1 MPKYNKIENIPARVF
16 FEILKTK
23 NYQLLKPKPSEKDL
37 EAVFISI
44 YDAFFLASDNEEAK
58 DYLRLT
64 DEIAFLEYKIAK
76 IKSTLHYYYY
86 NYDKMVEL
94 VGKEK
99 ADILLNE
106 YFDALEKGCD
116 IIVDRNAKLIDEVQ
130 RLLTQ
135 EIGIINNDL
144 SFAKMEYENLTK
156 ASQKKDFDYYESIG
170 VLSEVLPNNAL
181 LKEEMT
187 LAVYV
192 TLEKLATKKVKEQ
205 QRLKK

>member
-1 MPKYNKIENIPARVF
+1 MPKYDKIENIPARVF

-23 NYQLLKPKPSEKDL
+23 NYQLLKPKPREKNL
-37 EAVFISI
+37 EAVFVAI

-64 DEIAFLEYKIAK
+64 NEINFLQYKISYLK
-76 IKSTLHYYYY
+76 RCLHFYYY
-86 NYDKMVEL
+86 NQTT
-94 VGKEK
+94 KEMREDFIK
-99 ADILLNE
+99 AVKEGYGIE
-106 YFDALEKGCD
+106 IDAQKPF
-116 IIVDRNAKLIDEVQ
+116 IDEVE

-144 SFAKMEYENLTK
+144 SFAKIEYENLTK
-156 ASQKKDFDYYESIG
+156 TSQKKDFDYYESIG
-170 VLSEVLPNNAL
+170 ALSEILPNNSL

-192 TLEKLATKKVKEQ
+192 TLEKIAVKRIKEQ

>member
-64 DEIAFLEYKIAK
+64 KEIAFLEYKIGYLK
-76 IKSTLHYYYY
+76 QSLHFYFYNPTTREMRLDFIKA
-86 NYDKMVEL
+86 V
-94 VGKEK
+94 KEGYG
-99 ADILLNE
+99 IE
-106 YFDALEKGCD
+106 IDAEKPF
-116 IIVDRNAKLIDEVQ
+116 IDEVQ

-181 LKEEMT
+181 LKEQMT